1 MTSFCVF
8 TPRRIISLFRRFVRT
23 SDRTWLKLMLMLL
36 GEGNVDYM
44 EKAAMIAAD
53 QNSVHL
59 NKTELP

>member
-1 MTSFCVF
+1 
-8 TPRRIISLFRRFVRT
+8 
-23 SDRTWLKLMLMLL
+23 MLMLL